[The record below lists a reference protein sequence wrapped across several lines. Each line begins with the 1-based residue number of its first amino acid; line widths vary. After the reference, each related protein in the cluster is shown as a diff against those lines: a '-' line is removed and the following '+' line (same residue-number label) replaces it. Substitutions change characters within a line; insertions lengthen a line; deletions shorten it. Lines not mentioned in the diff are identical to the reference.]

1 MHMST
6 ARARRMVG
14 RARQIWGE
22 LDYTQRRLFE
32 VRTGVPTLTPE
43 ERARLQRV
51 LDERRLERR
60 TVEEPNIAQLSVD
73 QPTPEQRALDELE
86 EMWARPSAHR

>member
-43 ERARLQRV
+43 ERARLQRI
-51 LDERRLERR
+51 LDERRL
-60 TVEEPNIAQLSVD
+60 
-73 QPTPEQRALDELE
+73 EQRALDELE
-86 EMWARPSAHR
+86 EMWARPSGERPGR